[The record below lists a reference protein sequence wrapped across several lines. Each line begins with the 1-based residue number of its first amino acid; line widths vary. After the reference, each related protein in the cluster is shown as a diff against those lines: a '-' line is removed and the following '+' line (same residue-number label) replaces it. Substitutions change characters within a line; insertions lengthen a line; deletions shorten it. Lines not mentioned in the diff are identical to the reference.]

1 MPNIEKDSMI
11 ANLHHLQVAEDI
23 AHSDQL
29 MENFHSLSGGSR
41 SRSRSRSNSRSFR
54 KSNRRGRRNTTSRS
68 NRLKHSN
75 RSRHFVGGGR
85 TWNVPIA
92 NPSAPFEMPG
102 PSHNNGWNTG
112 AACAG
117 SHCGVPVTPSVN
129 NMIHNNLQGDFTLQV
144 PGSTTQYM
152 VGSGEQLPGV
162 QLYGGTESNPG
173 PFNFN
178 CVSGGGKM
186 HNNHNSHRAN
196 LSRRARYLRNRR

>member
-1 MPNIEKDSMI
+1 MPF
-11 ANLHHLQVAEDI
+11 NLPHLQVAEEFNN
-23 AHSDQL
+23 SSKL
-29 MENFHSLSGGSR
+29 MENFHSLSGGS
-41 SRSRSRSNSRSFR
+41 SRGSSSRKFR

-68 NRLKHSN
+68 NRLS
-75 RSRHFVGGGR
+75 RSHRFVGGGR
-85 TWNVPIA
+85 TWNVPVA

-112 AACAG
+112 AACVG
-117 SHCGVPVTPSVN
+117 SHCGVPVTPTVA
-129 NMIHNNLQGDFTLQV
+129 NMIHHNLGGDYTLQA
-144 PGSTTQYM
+144 PGATTQYM

-178 CVSGGGKM
+178 CVSGGNNSQKIRS
-186 HNNHNSHRAN
+186 NHNVRRAT